1 VRCRMSPHEEFLEL
15 CAASTAGEL
24 TKEERHKL
32 DEHLLGCASCREALK
47 QLQETVQTAV
57 PAIAAELPQI
67 NPQPDKSWS
76 QDKAEAALFE
86 RLSKEDRRA
95 ASRQTPKD
103 IIDGSERSSRRAY
116 FPSRFDWRQMWMS
129 YAALILLFLA
139 LVISAY
145 RVGIRRGAEVAVN
158 VPATEETGSNS
169 LEEQLSDLSH
179 DRETLRLQLASRDK
193 SIDDL
198 RQQVERMKAQE
209 SERVERSASVQ
220 KERENRLAEEAASVN
235 AQLADLQKELDA
247 EEKKR
252 SEGSLRASALDGKIG
267 ELTKRLY
274 DREEASAGQT
284 RLLDGR
290 EGTIDQQQAKL
301 AKQQE
306 LLDHDRDIRQL
317 MGARDLYIADV
328 FDIEPTGQTKRPF
341 GRVFYTIGKSLVF
354 YAYDLDQQEAQKNE
368 NTFQAWAQR
377 GGDKQQSMSLGIFF
391 EDNASKKRWVMRS
404 GDPATLAQIDAVFVT
419 VEPNGGSQKPS
430 GKQLLFAHLKLNSNR
445 P

>member
-1 VRCRMSPHEEFLEL
+1 MSPHEEFLEL

-24 TKEERHKL
+24 TKEERRKL

-57 PAIAAELPQI
+57 PAIAAGLPQI
-67 NPQPDKSWS
+67 SPQPDKSWS
-76 QDKAEAALFE
+76 QDRAEAALFK

-95 ASRQTPKD
+95 ASRQTPKN
-103 IIDGSERSSRRAY
+103 IIDGSERSNRRAY

-129 YAALILLFLA
+129 YAAVILLFLA

-158 VPATEETGSNS
+158 VPATEEKGSNS

-179 DRETLRLQLASRDK
+179 DRETLRLQLTSRDK
-193 SIDDL
+193 AIDDL

-220 KERENRLAEEAASVN
+220 KEKENRLAEEAASAN
-235 AQLADLQKELDA
+235 ARLSALQKKLDA
-247 EEKKR
+247 EEKTR
-252 SEGSLRASALDGKIG
+252 SEDSLRVSALDAKMG
-267 ELTKRLY
+267 ELTKQLY
-274 DREEASAGQT
+274 DREEAIAGQT

-306 LLDHDRDIRQL
+306 LLDHDRDIREL

-328 FDIEPTGQTKRPF
+328 FDIEPTRQTKKPF
-341 GRVFYTIGKSLVF
+341 GRVFYTKGKSLVF
-354 YAYDLDQQEAQKNE
+354 YAYDLDQQETQKNG

-391 EDNASKKRWVMRS
+391 EDNTSKKRWVMRS
-404 GDPATLAQIDAVFVT
+404 DDPATLAKIEAVFVT

-430 GKQLLFAHLKLNSNR
+430 GKQLLFAYLKLNPNH